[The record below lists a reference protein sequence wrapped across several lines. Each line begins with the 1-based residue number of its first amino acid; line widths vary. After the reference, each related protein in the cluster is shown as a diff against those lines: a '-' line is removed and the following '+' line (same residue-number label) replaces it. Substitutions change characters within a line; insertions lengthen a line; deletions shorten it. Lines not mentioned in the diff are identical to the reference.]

1 MITNDRPSLFRFFA
15 LKPMS
20 ARYGS
25 RHPGKS
31 KASTAAAVESYY
43 QEGVQAAA
51 NGEMQMS
58 LMMCVVQTFFFF
70 IISNDY

>member
-1 MITNDRPSLFRFFA
+1 MISIIISIFCTEA
-15 LKPMS
+15 MS
-20 ARYGS
+20 ARYGRS
-25 RHPGKS
+25 HPGKS